1 MVFKRC
7 VVSGGRVRCQGQEKN
22 FKIVMPKK
30 IFLIFKYEKAPN
42 WLTTQKQT
50 NAQLF
55 HLHTPPKNLKKKMS
69 AADPTTPLRFK
80 VGTRVECN
88 TGSWTPGAVVQ
99 IYYSEPHWPAGR
111 IVPYQVK
118 LDDGRLIFAPMDDD
132 RVIREVPKT
141 PLHDAL
147 DNFDVELL
155 RELCGGAAASGG
167 GAAGG
172 GDAAPSIF
180 LNRPNF
186 KGEPPIIYLLS
197 SEKFEDVDDEK
208 QELVLQMAAVLKD
221 SGCALG
227 TCNMQGSNVL
237 HCAAVRGSVK
247 LMRLVLEWQKEP
259 KYALSLDEQNMEGE
273 CVPKMLFLVSTMKLF
288 ILVNLTDIHFFSMD
302 TLFSTF
308 ILNRF

>member
-1 MVFKRC
+1 
-7 VVSGGRVRCQGQEKN
+7 
-22 FKIVMPKK
+22 
-30 IFLIFKYEKAPN
+30 
-42 WLTTQKQT
+42 
-50 NAQLF
+50 
-55 HLHTPPKNLKKKMS
+55 MS
-69 AADPTTPLRFK
+69 AADPTISLRFK

-88 TGSWTPGAVVQ
+88 TGSWTPGVVVQ
-99 IYYSEPHWPAGR
+99 LYYSEPHWPAGR
-111 IVPYQVK
+111 IVPYQIK

-141 PLHDAL
+141 PIHDAL
-147 DNFDVELL
+147 DHFDVELL
-155 RELCGGAAASGG
+155 RELCGGGGDGGGG
-167 GAAGG
+167 GAAAA
-172 GDAAPSIF
+172 AAPSIF

-259 KYALSLDEQNMEGE
+259 KYALSLDEQNMEGSE
-273 CVPKMLFLVSTMKLF
+273 YTEGEWSIVEGDSRYLTEEQKEQNKSQPNYYNDTVRCLLFFFCHILF
-288 ILVNLTDIHFFSMD
+288 FFFLFDVARSLLLFFSP
-302 TLFSTF
+302 LFFSH
-308 ILNRF
+308 IP

>member
-1 MVFKRC
+1 
-7 VVSGGRVRCQGQEKN
+7 
-22 FKIVMPKK
+22 
-30 IFLIFKYEKAPN
+30 
-42 WLTTQKQT
+42 
-50 NAQLF
+50 
-55 HLHTPPKNLKKKMS
+55 MS
-69 AADPTTPLRFK
+69 AADPTIPLRFK

-88 TGSWTPGAVVQ
+88 TGSWTPGVVVQ

-111 IVPYQVK
+111 IVPYQIK

-141 PLHDAL
+141 PIHDAL
-147 DNFDVELL
+147 DHFDVELL
-155 RELCGGAAASGG
+155 RELCGGGG
-167 GAAGG
+167 GAAAAGAA
-172 GDAAPSIF
+172 AAPSIF

-259 KYALSLDEQNMEGE
+259 KYALDLDEQNMEGSE
-273 CVPKMLFLVSTMKLF
+273 YTEGEWSIVEGDSRYLTEEQKEQNKSQPNYYNDTVRCLLFVVFFCHILFFFFLFDVASLTSSLRSSFLTFPNIHSHTLTCTFRPK
-288 ILVNLTDIHFFSMD
+288 NA
-302 TLFSTF
+302 STF
-308 ILNRF
+308 FLFF